1 MAIKHLTPKSKDEII
16 KVLEEY
22 HLNGEL
28 LDIIRKDD
36 DAYQFVAW
44 FISQGE
50 SNMTVRIARLN
61 GLIGIISGIRD
72 SQTK

>member
-16 KVLEEY
+16 KSLADLR
-22 HLNGEL
+22 LNNEI
-28 LDIIRKDD
+28 LDIIRKND

-50 SNMTVRIARLN
+50 SSMSNRITRLN
-61 GLIGIISGIRD
+61 GLVGIVKGL
-72 SQTK
+72 KG

>member
-1 MAIKHLTPKSKDEII
+1 MAIKYLTPKSKDEII
-16 KVLEEY
+16 KALERLR
-22 HLNGEL
+22 LNKVL

-50 SNMTVRIARLN
+50 SSMSNRITRLN
-61 GLIGIISGIRD
+61 GLVGIVKGL
-72 SQTK
+72 KG

>member
-1 MAIKHLTPKSKDEII
+1 M
-16 KVLEEY
+16 EEY
-22 HLNGEL
+22 HLNREL

-50 SNMTVRIARLN
+50 SNITVRIVPLN
-61 GLIGIISGIRD
+61 GLIGIIRGIRD